1 MDARSFARH
10 TDSTAAGKHSPGMA
24 EEGSPGTAEQD
35 SGEGSLS
42 IAGLL
47 EFGEVSSAA
56 PEVLAGEDELSR
68 TIRWVHIADSEHVER
83 FLEGG
88 ELVLTTATTFR
99 RSAAAMSEFF
109 DQLERA
115 GAAGTIVEL
124 VDEDSAPD
132 EQAAAIVRAAAAGRS
147 LPIVLLP
154 HRVKFV
160 RITELAHRRLLAQQL
175 SRLEHRSE
183 EHTSELQS
191 RGQLVCRLLLA

>member
-1 MDARSFARH
+1 TRPI
-10 TDSTAAGKHSPGMA
+10 AAYAGPSAA
-24 EEGSPGTAEQD
+24 EESPPVSEKSSPDTAGQD

-47 EFGEVSSAA
+47 EFAEISSAA
-56 PEVLAGEDELSR
+56 PELLAGGDELSR

-109 DQLERA
+109 DHLERA

-132 EQAAAIVRAAAAGRS
+132 EQAAAIVRAAAAGRL

-175 SRLEHRSE
+175 SRLEHARE
-183 EHTSELQS
+183 IHETYT
-191 RGQLVCRLLLA
+191 RLSLER

>member
-10 TDSTAAGKHSPGMA
+10 TDSPAAGKHSPGTP

-47 EFGEVSSAA
+47 EFGEISSAA

-88 ELVLTTATTFR
+88 EL
-99 RSAAAMSEFF
+99 
-109 DQLERA
+109 
-115 GAAGTIVEL
+115 
-124 VDEDSAPD
+124 
-132 EQAAAIVRAAAAGRS
+132 
-147 LPIVLLP
+147 
-154 HRVKFV
+154 
-160 RITELAHRRLLAQQL
+160 
-175 SRLEHRSE
+175 RSE
-183 EHTSELQS
+183 ERR
-191 RGQLVCRLLLA
+191 RGKGGSTQ